1 MSVFGII
8 LVRIFPVFSRI
19 RTEYGE
25 IRSTN
30 TFYAASRS
38 TKIDYSPRNSLKI
51 KQLTAFGKTEF
62 DNATYGLYISLTTI
76 FKNDNLKY
84 IAMSQRRFINYFL
97 LFYIFFPSLFSF
109 KLSLFKPS
117 CTKRHH
123 VYNLYRISYIL
134 SFYYLMYCIL
144 TEICIGWRFLQD
156 CFCRYP
162 PKIICAVTN
171 ESLIAHKLIKR
182 APEKQNL

>member
-84 IAMSQRRFINYFL
+84 TAMSQKRSFNYFL
-97 LFYIFFPSLFSF
+97 LFYIFFFSHCFLLNYLFSNPHAQRDIT
-109 KLSLFKPS
+109 S
-117 CTKRHH
+117 
-123 VYNLYRISYIL
+123 IIYIAYHI
-134 SFYYLMYCIL
+134 F
-144 TEICIGWRFLQD
+144 
-156 CFCRYP
+156 
-162 PKIICAVTN
+162 
-171 ESLIAHKLIKR
+171 
-182 APEKQNL
+182 